1 MSITTYGELKT
12 AIANWLHDDTLTSRI
27 PEFVSLA
34 EDRIAQRLR
43 VRAMETSTT
52 LVTVASTRTV
62 ALPTR
67 FVQARRLY
75 YSADPIRFLE
85 PMSPENY
92 WEFYASGASGEPRAY
107 TIEGENF
114 LFGPV
119 PDAVYSI
126 PCFYYQRFAALSG
139 DSDTNWLLTNAR
151 GLLLYAA
158 LVEAAP
164 FMGDDL
170 RLQLWASMYDGL
182 EVSVIKAD
190 KRDRYPVGARMR
202 SGINPEDGRG

>member
-1 MSITTYGELKT
+1 MSTLVNYGDLKT
-12 AIANWLHDDTLTSRI
+12 QLATFLHDDTLTAQI
-27 PEFVSLA
+27 PVLVSMA

-43 VRAMETSTT
+43 IRAMETSTT
-52 LVTVASTRTV
+52 LSTGASTREV

-75 YSADPIRFLE
+75 YSADPVRFLE

-92 WEFYASGASGEPRAY
+92 WEIFASGATGVPRAY

-114 LFGPV
+114 LFGPI

-126 PCFYYQRFAALSG
+126 PCLYYQRFAALSA
-139 DSDTNWLLTNAR
+139 DADTNWLLTNAR
-151 GLLLYAA
+151 GLLLYAS

-164 FMGDDL
+164 FIGDDE
-170 RLQLWASMYDGL
+170 RLQMWASMYDGL
-182 EVSVIKAD
+182 EASVIKAD
-190 KRDRYPVGARMR
+190 KRDRYPVGARIR
-202 SGINPEDGRG
+202 SGIAPDDSR